1 MDTRTAL
8 IAAALEVLEHEGEAG
23 FSTRAVC
30 AMAGVTAPTL
40 YHHFGSADGLL
51 SAAITEA
58 FAQFLASKKAEVL
71 TADPVEALRQ
81 GWGNY
86 VRFAAERPRVY
97 AAMFVRVL
105 QGASI
110 PAADAARAL
119 LMERIEAIAADGHL
133 AMDPQAAADLAWA
146 SVHAASTL
154 YLVSDGR
161 QPDPIVIDTLRERA
175 LQCIY
180 TPSESEKT

>member
-1 MDTRTAL
+1 MDTQAAL

-58 FAQFLASKKAEVL
+58 FAQFLASKRAEVL

-81 GWGNY
+81 GWDNY

-97 AAMFVRVL
+97 AAMFVRIL

-119 LMERIEAIAADGHL
+119 LMERIEAIGADGRL
-133 AMDPQAAADLAWA
+133 AMEAQAAADLAWA

-154 YLVSDGR
+154 FLVAEGR
-161 QPDPIVIDTLRERA
+161 QPDPIVIETLRERA

-180 TPSESEKT
+180 TPNESEMT

>member
-1 MDTRTAL
+1 MDTQAAL
-8 IAAALEVLEHEGEAG
+8 IAAALEVLEHAGESG

-30 AMAGVTAPTL
+30 AMVGVTAPTL

-58 FAQFLASKKAEVL
+58 FAQFLATKKAEVL
-71 TADPVEALRQ
+71 TDDPVEALRQ
-81 GWGNY
+81 GWDNY

-110 PAADAARAL
+110 PAADAAWAV
-119 LMERIEAIAADGHL
+119 LMERIEAIAAAGHL
-133 AMDPQAAADLAWA
+133 AMEAQAAADLAWA
-146 SVHAASTL
+146 SVHAASML
-154 YLVSDGR
+154 YLVAEGR
-161 QPDPIVIDTLRERA
+161 QPDPTVVDVLRERA
-175 LQCIY
+175 LQSIC
-180 TPSESEKT
+180 TPNESETT